1 MLEVQI
7 ISDHVEVIKA
17 MQRVGFKPVCTF
29 EDYFMLPDGE
39 LRDVIHL
46 ILRLRKVEDE
56 F

>member
-7 ISDHVEVIKA
+7 ISEQVEVIKA
-17 MQRVGFKPVCTF
+17 MQKMGFQPVCTF

-39 LRDVIHL
+39 LRDVVHL
-46 ILRLRKVEDE
+46 VLRLRKVEDE